1 MSQSCLFCSVVFL
14 TLSVGLSA
22 CDATETL
29 PEDDDLLIGVA
40 LPQTG
45 TLGFA
50 GQSITSGIHLA
61 IRELETLPDIDVAL
75 VLVDTRSTISGTQDA
90 YQTLVDM
97 EDLSVIIGPVTSAA
111 TEAVIPMIN
120 ESDIISFGPASAKAG
135 LSAQSENLF
144 RSSLTD
150 DHIIPA
156 GIRTAKANLD
166 FKNVATFTNSGD
178 IFSVASNEL
187 ILDELQMYD
196 DVTVAIQV
204 SYSRPLGTP
213 LNEGD
218 IAGQLDN
225 ILSATPPVDAIF
237 LSGLPEDHVTI
248 LPAAYRRKI
257 SAPFIVNFLS
267 IAAVQ
272 SINELEPGAAEGSV
286 TFSIWLASS
295 PNSLSRAFVEN
306 YTQSFGMIPDDGA
319 ARGYVTTSVL
329 LEALRQAPAYDFDSI
344 KESLSGI
351 ENFPTIFGSFSF
363 NNDGDAMYD
372 PVIAVV
378 KDNNFSAWPI
388 VNKQ

>member
-1 MSQSCLFCSVVFL
+1 MSKSCFLYSVVFL
-14 TLSVGLSA
+14 TLAVSLSA
-22 CDATETL
+22 CDAIEA
-29 PEDDDLLIGVA
+29 PPDDDDLLIGVA
-40 LPQTG
+40 LSQTG

-75 VLVDTRSTISGTQDA
+75 VLVDTRSTISGTKDA
-90 YQTLVDM
+90 FRTLVGMD
-97 EDLSVIIGPVTSAA
+97 DLSVIIGPVTSAA
-111 TEAVIPMIN
+111 TEAVIPVIN
-120 ESDIISFGPASAKAG
+120 ESDIISLGPASAKAG
-135 LSAQSENLF
+135 LSAQSDNLF

-150 DHIIPA
+150 DRIIPA
-156 GIRTAKANLD
+156 GIRTAKANLG
-166 FKNVATFTNSGD
+166 FKNVATFTNAGD

-187 ILDELQMYD
+187 IMNELQTYD
-196 DVTVAIQV
+196 DVTIATQV

-213 LNEGD
+213 LNEID

-248 LPAAYRRKI
+248 LPAAYRRNI

-272 SINELEPGAAEGSV
+272 TINELEPGAAEGSV

-295 PNSLSRAFVEN
+295 PNSLSRAFVES
-306 YTQSFGMIPDDGA
+306 YTQSFGAIPDDGA
-319 ARGYVTTSVL
+319 ARGYASTSVL
-329 LEALRQAPAYDFDSI
+329 IEALRQASAYDFDSI

-351 ENFPTIFGSFSF
+351 QNFPTIFGSFSF
-363 NNDGDAMYD
+363 NDDGDAVYD